1 MSPNLFRKP
10 FTQATLRGV
19 GEKVFW
25 AYPTVV
31 VQDSCDLIALY
42 LPAGVSGK
50 NTEKRPTSQELL
62 SADNINIIDHE

>member
-1 MSPNLFRKP
+1 
-10 FTQATLRGV
+10 V